1 MRESCWTEY
10 YSLSKKQFEIKNKSK
25 IVQNLY
31 DITISEHNLTDP
43 IVQRDENYFNII
55 NDLSNKVNNLFTNPN
70 NFTKRAHCLAL
81 DNIWNCENELKQLGN
96 FLVPQLQEK
105 VFGSYVHTDN
115 IKIYRNFTS
124 NERDSSSWLW
134 HFDNNPKE
142 QIKILIYLT
151 DVESDCGEFTY
162 LIKNGEGL
170 KVPTSRV
177 SYPDRWIEP
186 WENNPPPAYRLKDQ
200 KISWLG
206 GDRVD
211 PYFINKLINEHG
223 FKIYS
228 ATGKKGTLFLFD
240 NNIIHKATIPKNKYR
255 DVIVMQFKPSSKKI
269 SPFINRFNTG
279 NGWQH
284 TTFNKDPSV
293 LQVKEA

>member
-43 IVQRDENYFNII
+43 IIQRDENYFNII
-55 NDLSNKVNNLFTNPN
+55 NDLSNKVDNLFTNPN

-81 DNIWNCENELKQLGN
+81 DNIWNCENELKQLGD

-134 HFDNNPKE
+134 HLDNNPKE

-151 DVESDCGEFTY
+151 EVGEGDGEFTY
-162 LIKNGEGL
+162 LIKDNEGV
-170 KVPTSRV
+170 KAPTSKV
-177 SYPDRWIEP
+177 SFPDNWREHWDS
-186 WENNPPPAYRLKDQ
+186 PPPVYLLREFRK
-200 KISWLG
+200 SWVG
-206 GDRVD
+206 SDRVPKHIVD
-211 PYFINKLINEHG
+211 RLCKEDG
-223 FKIYS
+223 FSSYS
-228 ATGKKGTLFLFD
+228 AKGEKGTLFLFD
-240 NNIIHKATIPKNKYR
+240 NNIIHKATIPKNKHR
-255 DVIVMQFKPSSKKI
+255 DVIVLQFKPSKVEI
-269 SPFINRFNTG
+269 TPFINKLNTG

-284 TTFNKDPSV
+284 TTFNKDPSI
-293 LQVKEA
+293 LQAKEA